1 MDSAG
6 TEAVEQVVGHA
17 AVAGAT
23 ALALSN
29 GFRCMYP
36 VLHRSS
42 DLHTTGPE
50 QWDREELCIGSVSIG
65 GLLAG
70 VSGDVA
76 HQILDCLATVSARN
90 DGVQVAHTVDAIVVR
105 AVGREEVEY
114 HSAVELVEEVPS
126 LLARVDDLIVDDEMD
141 ALRVAIFCDELPDQL
156 AKEAACLG
164 SSVHP
169 GEPPGLEI

>member
-1 MDSAG
+1 LDSAG

-65 GLLAG
+65 GLLA
-70 VSGDVA
+70 
-76 HQILDCLATVSARN
+76 
-90 DGVQVAHTVDAIVVR
+90 GVQVAHTVDAIVVR